1 MFKSIIHVL
10 DQDVRCSQGNRLLF
24 KSCMESGQNNPTIFL
39 VFLSKLLCFSFILQL
54 TQLATFL
61 NVSGG

>member
-1 MFKSIIHVL
+1 
-10 DQDVRCSQGNRLLF
+10 
-24 KSCMESGQNNPTIFL
+24 L

-61 NVSGG
+61 NVSGGWETQNNT